1 MSTPTRAPGAT
12 PPPTPT
18 PAPAPPPTAV
28 PPGPPTG
35 WAAVND
41 PGTPPTDRLY
51 IRTQLFTA
59 RMKAHDVLLEH
70 LKQTVTIASATLALT
85 IGFIK
90 DILGPATG
98 MLHAEILLKI
108 SWGAL
113 GTAILLAIY
122 VLATLV
128 NHLDSAGIDANKA
141 FKAGDNRAQ
150 QLITLGTFLIFGVG
164 MLSLGLFAA
173 FNYDN
178 VVHRKPQDFAIGS
191 ATMAIE
197 AAKKAT
203 PSTQN
208 IGRVTSVELIPG
220 VGESAGA
227 VWHVVLE
234 TVGTP
239 PSTTSPASAPIVASP
254 VRAPR
259 SATTSAHKRKQA
271 THKTVQVIN
280 TTPPSP
286 SRVPRRVD
294 YYIDAK
300 TGDVTAQ
307 P

>member
-1 MSTPTRAPGAT
+1 
-12 PPPTPT
+12 
-18 PAPAPPPTAV
+18 
-28 PPGPPTG
+28 
-35 WAAVND
+35 
-41 PGTPPTDRLY
+41 
-51 IRTQLFTA
+51 
-59 RMKAHDVLLEH
+59 MKAHDVLLEH

-98 MLHAEILLKI
+98 TLHAETLLKI

-150 QLITLGTFLIFGVG
+150 QLIALGTFLIFGVG
-164 MLSLGLFAA
+164 MLSLGLFAV

-178 VVHRKPQDFAIGS
+178 VVHRKPPDFAIGS
-191 ATMAIE
+191 ATMAID

-203 PSTQN
+203 PSTQSVN
-208 IGRVTSVELIPG
+208 RVTSVELIPG
-220 VGESAGA
+220 AGESAGA
-227 VWHVVLE
+227 VWHVALE
-234 TVGTP
+234 TLAIP
-239 PSTTSPASAPIVASP
+239 ASSTSPASAPIVASS

-259 SATTSAHKRKQA
+259 SATTSAHRRKRSAHKQPV
-271 THKTVQVIN
+271 TVNN

-286 SRVPRRVD
+286 VPRRMD

-300 TGDVTAQ
+300 TGTVTAQ